1 MRMRFDDVFRE
12 NADGSY
18 SPRRTV
24 RMEKVTLGPGVS
36 FTPAVEFCGVDIAS
50 YAGQDLEVEKHPDGT
65 VEIKGIR

>member
-50 YAGQDLEVEKHPDGT
+50 YAG
-65 VEIKGIR
+65 